1 MRTGQRRCSYRHIC
15 ASGSVAP
22 RTALLRSALI
32 GFEGRFDYAA
42 IGTVSNVASRLC
54 DEAKPGQILI
64 SPRVLTKVEHAV
76 KVEQVGEFA
85 LKGNSSSFGG
95 LKRRFSQTQT
105 EADRKCPGVSL
116 NSLLTSTNT
125 WAGTP
130 IAAGNDRGRLQF
142 GCLPMAACHAP
153 SDRLLPI
160 ARPPLDRR
168 IAVRDAVP
176 SSFPRHLVRLHVLH
190 PHVVAVLSAIR
201 CYRLGSGLARL
212 LRPCRIAAEDV
223 SSLFAEFGRREP
235 KRQSGPVER

>member
-64 SPRVLTKVEHAV
+64 SPRVLTKVE
-76 KVEQVGEFA
+76 QVGEFA

-116 NSLLTSTNT
+116 ASTNT

-130 IAAGNDRGRLQF
+130 
-142 GCLPMAACHAP
+142 M
-153 SDRLLPI
+153 
-160 ARPPLDRR
+160 PP
-168 IAVRDAVP
+168 AMTA
-176 SSFPRHLVRLHVLH
+176 
-190 PHVVAVLSAIR
+190 R
-201 CYRLGSGLARL
+201 CY
-212 LRPCRIAAEDV
+212 
-223 SSLFAEFGRREP
+223 
-235 KRQSGPVER
+235 

>member
-76 KVEQVGEFA
+76 KGEQVGEFA

-95 LKRRFSQTQT
+95 QKLVSAKRKLKRT
-105 EADRKCPGVSL
+105 
-116 NSLLTSTNT
+116 
-125 WAGTP
+125 
-130 IAAGNDRGRLQF
+130 GNVQV
-142 GCLPMAACHAP
+142 CH
-153 SDRLLPI
+153 
-160 ARPPLDRR
+160 
-168 IAVRDAVP
+168 
-176 SSFPRHLVRLHVLH
+176 
-190 PHVVAVLSAIR
+190 
-201 CYRLGSGLARL
+201 
-212 LRPCRIAAEDV
+212 
-223 SSLFAEFGRREP
+223 
-235 KRQSGPVER
+235 